1 MYIGMRMRNDNN
13 YKELILTNSMS
24 DITRFKL
31 NCLDE
36 EGKYELNFF
45 EQLLW
50 SFNDILKYF
59 KNEKWI
65 ISNIAQNY
73 ERIKHILITL
83 RNKLNQFYKG
93 DRDVTN
99 LKLQENKFDFL
110 EIIKQFNIV
119 SKLIEIFF
127 YNWLEN
133 YHEISYDQLE
143 SKLKAYFTEN
153 KDILKYK
160 LLISRE
166 IFQIL
171 SIIYD
176 LNPSY
181 LNVIED
187 SLLFFFMF
195 VGRDDKCTQFLIHI
209 IRNNIFLLISVCPLK
224 KEDLK
229 VNIRNWKGKKNKWNK

>member
-1 MYIGMRMRNDNN
+1 MRIRNDNN
-13 YKELILTNSMS
+13 CKELILTSSMS

-36 EGKYELNFF
+36 EDKYELNFF

-50 SFNDILKYF
+50 GFNDILKYF
-59 KNEKWI
+59 KNENRI
-65 ISNIAQNY
+65 VSGVAQNY

-99 LKLQENKFDFL
+99 LKLQENKFDFM

-119 SKLIEIFF
+119 SKLIEIFL
-127 YNWLEN
+127 YNWFEN
-133 YHEISYDQLE
+133 YHEMSYDTLE
-143 SKLKAYFTEN
+143 SKLKTYFAEN

-166 IFQIL
+166 ILQIL

-176 LNPSY
+176 LNPTY

-187 SLLFFFMF
+187 SLLYFFMF

-209 IRNNIFLLISVCPLK
+209 IKNNIFLLISVCPLK
-224 KEDLK
+224 KEDAK
-229 VNIRNWKGKKNKWNK
+229 VGEEFEKEKKIYEINK